1 MYRNGRSTL
10 PFRFG
15 PIGPAG
21 PRLKAE
27 VAGEIDE
34 GSVVDNEPV
43 GVLADDRRLHAIVK
57 DRTRRATDRLQSGD
71 VATQD
76 ALQIQVQDE
85 PRPDQAGVAKHRREQ
100 PDNAFDVRL
109 VDELDLEPG
118 EVDLRLSPAASR
130 SAPRIRHWG
139 RADIAHAVPHDAVAA
154 GKAALLD
161 LTEQTPRGQGG
172 IGRQALAQI
181 RFEAI
186 DDAGRRRA
194 LLVGRRLQPFG
205 DVGPDGLRSTP
216 ICRAMA
222 LTDRP

>member
-100 PDNAFDVRL
+100 PDNAF
-109 VDELDLEPG
+109 ESG
-118 EVDLRLSPAASR
+118 SSTN
-130 SAPRIRHWG
+130 STSN
-139 RADIAHAVPHDAVAA
+139 
-154 GKAALLD
+154 
-161 LTEQTPRGQGG
+161 LTKSTC
-172 IGRQALAQI
+172 AYA
-181 RFEAI
+181 
-186 DDAGRRRA
+186 
-194 LLVGRRLQPFG
+194 RRLEAHLVSG
-205 DVGPDGLRSTP
+205 TGGERISRTRSRT
-216 ICRAMA
+216 M
-222 LTDRP
+222 L